1 MGLRIGPQ
9 GFVSPLSLFASFF
22 FFLVEVVPSIESA
35 PNYETKKRRH
45 QREKQCD
52 CHQRCPLLERNAHGR
67 EEPVMTVCP
76 GGWLTL
82 GVGRKEGLLC
92 LMVLLPM
99 S

>member
-1 MGLRIGPQ
+1 M
-9 GFVSPLSLFASFF
+9 
-22 FFLVEVVPSIESA
+22 EVVPSIESA

-52 CHQRCPLLERNAHGR
+52 CHQRGPLLERNAHGR